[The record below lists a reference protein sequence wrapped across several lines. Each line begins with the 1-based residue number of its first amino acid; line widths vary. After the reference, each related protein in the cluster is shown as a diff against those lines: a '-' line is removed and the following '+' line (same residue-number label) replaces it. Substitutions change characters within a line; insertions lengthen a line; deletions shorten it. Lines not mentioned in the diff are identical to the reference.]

1 MKTSF
6 SQKEFYCKCKG
17 FVLLLWQLTLDP
29 KDPKVWLSLLY
40 KMLYSGYI
48 QQYTA
53 TFYYTHNICV
63 ISYPTEYS
71 IETVICRF
79 LSSTM
84 RCLK

>member
-1 MKTSF
+1 MKTIGSKK
-6 SQKEFYCKCKG
+6 SLKCQG
-17 FVLLLWQLTLDP
+17 LFFTFMAVDAGA
-29 KDPKVWLSLLY
+29 DPKVWLSLL
-40 KMLYSGYI
+40 LQNAQYSGYI
-48 QQYTA
+48 LQYTA